1 MGQFQAPFAPL
12 FLALV
17 LFAALAPPP
26 AIAQQTPRPELS
38 AESLIEAARAAL
50 ATGKLDDAEFLLKG
64 VRPGE
69 GDIDDLDFLH
79 GTIAAKRG
87 DWPAAI
93 ARFRAMLA
101 RNPDLPRV
109 RLDLALAYFNAGED
123 GNAAYHFR
131 LALGTEDLPAIVRA
145 RALVFLDLIRRRK
158 TWSITGSVALAPDT
172 NINAATSARE
182 VELFGL
188 PATLSEDARRTS
200 GVGVIANVSGG
211 YEARLSEDVRLGIS
225 AGLRTRTY
233 REDQFNE
240 RVLSA
245 RSGPRFLFDRF
256 DLRPELTVS
265 ERRIGGDIYSRS
277 NGLEVSGNWL
287 VAPTWR
293 LSGSVGAE
301 RIAYEGFL
309 GEGRIDS
316 VNLGLAHALDRATQL
331 RANGGFRRE
340 ILETGRL
347 FVARVRPRGLGR
359 AGVPARLRAERGA
372 ALPLAGIRRAAAHL
386 RFAGAAGSDIGGAD
400 HGVEPPCRA
409 GRVHARDHRAG
420 RTQGEQPDALRL
432 RADGRGDRRR
442 AVVLREAARAARPP
456 DLHERVSRTR
466 GEDGD
471 ARRGG
476 RAAGAGRT
484 PHCFATAREWLGR
497 TASAAVLVLCSLKP
511 AHF

>member
-1 MGQFQAPFAPL
+1 M

-17 LFAALAPPP
+17 LLAALAPPP

-123 GNAAYHFR
+123 GNAAYPFPPCARHR
-131 LALGTEDLPAIVRA
+131 GSARHRPCPRA
-145 RALVFLDLIRRRK
+145 RLPRPDPATQDLVDHRL
-158 TWSITGSVALAPDT
+158 GSARARHKHH
-172 NINAATSARE
+172 AATSARE

-245 RSGPRFLFDRF
+245 RAGPRFLFDRF
-256 DLRPELTVS
+256 DLR
-265 ERRIGGDIYSRS
+265 RS
-277 NGLEVSGNWL
+277 
-287 VAPTWR
+287 
-293 LSGSVGAE
+293 
-301 RIAYEGFL
+301 
-309 GEGRIDS
+309 
-316 VNLGLAHALDRATQL
+316 
-331 RANGGFRRE
+331 
-340 ILETGRL
+340 
-347 FVARVRPRGLGR
+347 
-359 AGVPARLRAERGA
+359 
-372 ALPLAGIRRAAAHL
+372 
-386 RFAGAAGSDIGGAD
+386 
-400 HGVEPPCRA
+400 
-409 GRVHARDHRAG
+409 
-420 RTQGEQPDALRL
+420 
-432 RADGRGDRRR
+432 
-442 AVVLREAARAARPP
+442 
-456 DLHERVSRTR
+456 
-466 GEDGD
+466 
-471 ARRGG
+471 
-476 RAAGAGRT
+476 
-484 PHCFATAREWLGR
+484 
-497 TASAAVLVLCSLKP
+497 
-511 AHF
+511 

>member
-1 MGQFQAPFAPL
+1 MRRYTRPFGTMV
-12 FLALV
+12 LALV
-17 LFAALAPPP
+17 LASAFAAGAAAAQAP
-26 AIAQQTPRPELS
+26 PRPELS
-38 AESLIEAARAAL
+38 AEILIKAARAAL
-50 ATGKLDDAEFLLKG
+50 AKGKLDDAEFLLKG

-158 TWSITGSVALAPDT
+158 TWSITGTVALAPDT

-340 ILETGRL
+340 ILEKDAYSWRE
-347 FVARVRPRGLGR
+347 FVLGVSAAREFPLGFVLS
-359 AGVPARLRAERGA
+359 AGPLYRWREYGAPLPTFGSQARLDRT
-372 ALPLAGIRRAAAHL
+372 LAGRITVSNRHVALAGFMPEITVRVERRESNLTLYGYERTVAE
-386 RFAGAAGSDIGGAD
+386 IG
-400 HGVEPPCRA
+400 
-409 GRVHARDHRAG
+409 
-420 RTQGEQPDALRL
+420 
-432 RADGRGDRRR
+432 
-442 AVVLREAARAARPP
+442 VVR
-456 DLHERVSRTR
+456 S
-466 GEDGD
+466 
-471 ARRGG
+471 
-476 RAAGAGRT
+476 
-484 PHCFATAREWLGR
+484 F
-497 TASAAVLVLCSLKP
+497 
-511 AHF
+511 